1 MSVSSS
7 LPVTHIRPGAR
18 AVSFTLNEVW
28 QARELL
34 YFLVWRDI
42 KVRYKQ
48 TVLGIGWSV
57 LQPFLAMVVF
67 TIFFGRLAKMPSDGV
82 PYPLFSLAAL
92 VPWTYFAAAALERL
106 DVARRQSASAGE
118 GVFPARAR
126 AACSR
131 VDAGGGSR
139 GRRSRCCSV
148 LMAWYHV
155 MPTAAAL
162 LLPLY
167 VALGVSTAFAVTL
180 WTSALSVRYRDARY
194 VLPFIIQIWLFVTP
208 VAYPASL
215 VPERWRLL
223 YALNP
228 MASRRRRLQ
237 ERAAGNGRSR
247 LDGRRR
253 SRRVAAALASARRTS
268 GPSKDRLWI
277 SPDVRR
283 RDSHPRP
290 WQALRHRRAR
300 RTARHAARSDRGG
313 GDAPVPPPCARR
325 FRASRR
331 RFWALKDVTHEIHA
345 WRRGR
350 RHRRQWRGQVD
361 AAEDAVADHHAHR
374 RRSRHL
380 RPRRIAA
387 RGRHRFSSRPHR
399 PREHLPQRRDPRH
412 AQGRDRAEV
421 RRDRRASRRS
431 RSSSTRR

>member
-34 YFLVWRDI
+34 YFLVWRDV

-92 VPWTYFAAAALERL
+92 VPWTYFAAAALNGSTSL
-106 DVARRQSASAGE
+106 VGNQHLLAK
-118 GVFPARAR
+118 VYFPRVLVPL
-126 AACSR
+126 AAVLMPA
-131 VDAGGGSR
+131 VDLAVSFTMLL
-139 GRRSRCCSV
+139 V

-155 MPTAAAL
+155 MPTAVVL

-180 WTSALSVRYRDARY
+180 WTSGLSVRYRDARY

-228 MASRRRRLQ
+228 MASVVEGFRSALLGT
-237 ERAAGNGRSR
+237 AGPGSMVVVAVVV
-247 LDGRRR
+247 
-253 SRRVAAALASARRTS
+253 VAAALASGATYF
-268 GPSKDRLWI
+268 
-277 SPDVRR
+277 
-283 RDSHPRP
+283 
-290 WQALRHRRAR
+290 
-300 RTARHAARSDRGG
+300 RSVEG
-313 GDAPVPPPCARR
+313 
-325 FRASRR
+325 S
-331 RFWALKDVTHEIHA
+331 I
-345 WRRGR
+345 
-350 RHRRQWRGQVD
+350 VD
-361 AAEDAVADHHAHR
+361 LA
-374 RRSRHL
+374 
-380 RPRRIAA
+380 
-387 RGRHRFSSRPHR
+387 
-399 PREHLPQRRDPRH
+399 
-412 AQGRDRAEV
+412 
-421 RRDRRASRRS
+421 
-431 RSSSTRR
+431 

>member
-34 YFLVWRDI
+34 YFLVWRDV

-92 VPWTYFAAAALERL
+92 VPWTYFAAAALNGSTSL
-106 DVARRQSASAGE
+106 VGNQHLLAK
-118 GVFPARAR
+118 VYFPRVLVPL
-126 AACSR
+126 AAVLMPA
-131 VDAGGGSR
+131 VDLAVSFTMLL
-139 GRRSRCCSV
+139 V

-155 MPTAAAL
+155 MPTAAVL

-167 VALGVSTAFAVTL
+167 VALGVSAAFAVTL
-180 WTSALSVRYRDARY
+180 WTSGLSVRYRDARY

-228 MASRRRRLQ
+228 MASVVEGFRSALLGT
-237 ERAAGNGRSR
+237 AGPGSMVVVAVVV
-247 LDGRRR
+247 
-253 SRRVAAALASARRTS
+253 VAAALATGATYF
-268 GPSKDRLWI
+268 
-277 SPDVRR
+277 
-283 RDSHPRP
+283 
-290 WQALRHRRAR
+290 
-300 RTARHAARSDRGG
+300 RSVEG
-313 GDAPVPPPCARR
+313 
-325 FRASRR
+325 S
-331 RFWALKDVTHEIHA
+331 I
-345 WRRGR
+345 
-350 RHRRQWRGQVD
+350 VD
-361 AAEDAVADHHAHR
+361 LA
-374 RRSRHL
+374 
-380 RPRRIAA
+380 
-387 RGRHRFSSRPHR
+387 
-399 PREHLPQRRDPRH
+399 
-412 AQGRDRAEV
+412 
-421 RRDRRASRRS
+421 
-431 RSSSTRR
+431 

>member
-34 YFLVWRDI
+34 YFLVWRDV

-92 VPWTYFAAAALERL
+92 VPWTYFAAAALNGSTSL
-106 DVARRQSASAGE
+106 VGNQHLLAK
-118 GVFPARAR
+118 VYFPRVLVPL
-126 AACSR
+126 AAVLMPA
-131 VDAGGGSR
+131 VDLAVSFTMLL
-139 GRRSRCCSV
+139 V

-155 MPTAAAL
+155 MPTAAVL

-180 WTSALSVRYRDARY
+180 WTSGLSVRYRDARY

-228 MASRRRRLQ
+228 MASVVEGFRSALLGT
-237 ERAAGNGRSR
+237 AGPGSMVVVAVVV
-247 LDGRRR
+247 
-253 SRRVAAALASARRTS
+253 VAAALATGATYF
-268 GPSKDRLWI
+268 
-277 SPDVRR
+277 
-283 RDSHPRP
+283 
-290 WQALRHRRAR
+290 
-300 RTARHAARSDRGG
+300 RSVEG
-313 GDAPVPPPCARR
+313 
-325 FRASRR
+325 S
-331 RFWALKDVTHEIHA
+331 I
-345 WRRGR
+345 
-350 RHRRQWRGQVD
+350 VD
-361 AAEDAVADHHAHR
+361 LA
-374 RRSRHL
+374 
-380 RPRRIAA
+380 
-387 RGRHRFSSRPHR
+387 
-399 PREHLPQRRDPRH
+399 
-412 AQGRDRAEV
+412 
-421 RRDRRASRRS
+421 
-431 RSSSTRR
+431 